1 MQENNFTNV
10 QIYPNKK
17 RIELNDK
24 ATKILFNLT
33 PDSYFRMIQNNSKK
47 GIIEKKN
54 HKKHGKI
61 RSTFRIQNENGFTQI
76 IELSEFDRAVFGV
89 CISEWEEGNRHTT
102 PAIILRGLTGK
113 VNHKAG
119 DAKPSTNQLTAILQS
134 LDKMMVTTYDPDII
148 DAFEKLDYGDSDSL
162 EKIKKAP
169 LLPCKRVEKTIN
181 GQKADII
188 YFTDESPLLKIAKL
202 KGQILTYDSALLD
215 IPNQQNTPLIIT
227 LKNYVLRRILEII
240 KHPQMA
246 HALTFDDIFTKCR
259 IEGKHQEIKRRARD
273 YIEEFFK
280 HLQSKGVIKSFVLE
294 KKGNKFHK
302 ISFTF

>member
-1 MQENNFTNV
+1 MQENNCTNV

-33 PDSYFRMIQNNSKK
+33 ADAYFRMIQNNSKK

-54 HKKHGKI
+54 HKKHGKV

-76 IELSEFDRAVFGV
+76 IELNEFDRAVFGV
-89 CISEWEEGNRHTT
+89 CISEWEEGNRDTT

-113 VNHKAG
+113 VGKSNEGVKLYP
-119 DAKPSTNQLTAILQS
+119 DQRVAILQS

-162 EKIKKAP
+162 VKIKKAP

-181 GQKADII
+181 GQRVDVI

-202 KGQILTYDSALLD
+202 KGQILTYDAALLNV
-215 IPNQQNTPLIIT
+215 PNQNNTPLLLRSKIIFYAVLWRLSNILKWLT
-227 LKNYVLRRILEII
+227 L
-240 KHPQMA
+240 
-246 HALTFDDIFTKCR
+246 
-259 IEGKHQEIKRRARD
+259 
-273 YIEEFFK
+273 
-280 HLQSKGVIKSFVLE
+280 
-294 KKGNKFHK
+294 
-302 ISFTF
+302 